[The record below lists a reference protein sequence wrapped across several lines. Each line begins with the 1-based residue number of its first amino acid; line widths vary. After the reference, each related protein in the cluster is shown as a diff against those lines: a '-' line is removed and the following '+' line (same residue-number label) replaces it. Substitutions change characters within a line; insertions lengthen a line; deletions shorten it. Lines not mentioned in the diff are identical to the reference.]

1 MDQTLSPKQQAVD
14 LITRAQDIL
23 IVSHRNPDGDSLGS
37 TLALSLILEKIGK
50 KTTMACPDTHGQIF
64 SFLPKI
70 SDILQKINTSKD
82 LVISVDLKNA
92 HLGKLGYKKIEKE
105 NKVEILITPEDGR
118 FEEGDVSSHI
128 KGAKYDLIISLDTPN
143 LERLGSLAEP
153 ADIFYEV
160 PVINIDH
167 HPANERFG
175 KVNWVELVATS
186 TAEVLVSLIEALG
199 KDKPLLDEQVATC
212 LLTGLIYDTSSF
224 QNVNTTPKSL
234 TVAAQLVAAGAKQ
247 QEIIKNLY
255 KTKSLETLKLWGVIL
270 QKVQE
275 DKEGRFIYSAVN
287 KDEIEQ
293 TGSDE
298 GAIGGILDELLKS
311 ATDVDFALLLSERD
325 GQVHGS
331 LRSIAKGIDVSVIAD
346 LFGGGGHEVA
356 AAFRVEGNLQEKQ
369 DLILSKIKSS
379 RASGDQ
385 PKEDGEIPT
394 SETVGIPTV
403 SVGKPTEEPK
413 SEAVEVVEEEKPV
426 EEKPAEEEPNPKVIE
441 EKAETAKAPT
451 SEVAK
456 EEKPEIEEKPEME
469 EKPAELPKDESE
481 PKSELKPEMKA
492 ESTEPTKDSNED
504 ADGIFSFSTQIPK
517 SSDAVEPQ
525 EAIAPPPPPEPNSDS
540 LTKW

>member
-50 KTTMACPDTHGQIF
+50 KTTMACPDVHGQIF

-92 HLGKLGYKKIEKE
+92 KLGKLGYKKIEKE
-105 NKVEILITPEDGR
+105 NKVEILITPGDGR
-118 FEEGDVSSHI
+118 FEESDVSSQI

-153 ADIFYEV
+153 ADVFYEV

-287 KDEIEQ
+287 KEEIQE

-311 ATDVDFALLLSERD
+311 ATDVDFALLLSERE

-331 LRSIAKGIDVSVIAD
+331 LRSIAKGVDVSAVAD

-356 AAFRVEGNLQEKQ
+356 AAFRVEGNLIEKQ
-369 DLILSKIKSS
+369 ELILSKIRSS

-385 PKEDGEIPT
+385 PK
-394 SETVGIPTV
+394 SEVEEKV
-403 SVGKPTEEPK
+403 EEKVEAKPTEEPK
-413 SEAVEVVEEEKPV
+413 SEVVEEGKPA
-426 EEKPAEEEPNPKVIE
+426 EEKPAEEEPKPEVIE
-441 EKAETAKAPT
+441 EKAETEKAPT
-451 SEVAK
+451 SEVAE
-456 EEKPEIEEKPEME
+456 EEKPKTEEKPEMK
-469 EKPAELPKDESE
+469 EKPAESQKDESE
-481 PKSELKPEMKA
+481 PKSELKPEVKA
-492 ESTEPTKDSNED
+492 ESTEPTKGSNED

-517 SSDAVEPQ
+517 SSDAVEPT
-525 EAIAPPPPPEPNSDS
+525 ETPPPSPPPETNSDS